1 VTGRWFSPGT
11 RASYTNKAVRHDIA
25 EILLKLALSTIG
37 ITIFVKYYFTGK
49 RRKENVD
56 CNQPITKNDF
66 DLEGLTTI

>member
-1 VTGRWFSPGT
+1 
-11 RASYTNKAVRHDIA
+11 
-25 EILLKLALSTIG
+25 LKLALNTIG

-56 CNQPITKNDF
+56 CNQPITKNGF